1 METSEL
7 KKMTMVTERAI
18 VGTKCY
24 TVAAD
29 GETYTIW
36 DGTQWIGSYRDY
48 QGQLERVDP
57 MKDFLN
63 EVERVGFE

>member
-1 METSEL
+1 MKTTEL
-7 KKMTMVTERAI
+7 KSMTLVTEQAI
-18 VGTKCY
+18 VGTKCF
-24 TVAAD
+24 TIGAD

-57 MKDFLN
+57 MKDMLDA
-63 EVERVGFE
+63 VERIGF